1 MTSLH
6 CDATA
11 YVSVLSI
18 HNASTHSTSLATE
31 TAKDLLQRDT
41 SGLLRMA
48 RRMLLLILVLVR
60 SLRAVEPPG
69 CRRPFVLLGVLPSLP
84 PLWRARLTREGV
96 VFAPCSP
103 LVPGNPSSDKLRA
116 WLLVRYE
123 RLLYVDADVMAL
135 ANVDDMLA
143 PAPPHVVVQAHHESD
158 LVQAH
163 CGVPLAQRSIG
174 AFFSFAPSATTFTEL
189 ARQLVRYSA
198 NAYVMKHFSE
208 QALLACHFNNDSRRV
223 LPCGYLFSINNP
235 ASTACRF
242 DGRPPEIC
250 LRIHRRACERHA
262 PQTLRDSCT
271 LGGHQPGSDG
281 CSALVR
287 SQRGVCA
294 AISAHA
300 SAHCRW
306 RPDAGVD
313 IRAVHFKGRKKP
325 WALASEAC
333 APVTLGT
340 MRVGHAQARG
350 AAPNRSQA
358 LLPLSPFAVHDSPV
372 WRGEPRGHG
381 ECLVVNRTDAPRIH
395 WADGSP
401 IDARRCCTLELLL
414 ASIWYGHLTA
424 EERLAL

>member
-96 VFAPCSP
+96 VFAPCAP
-103 LVPGNPSSDKLRA
+103 LVPGNPASDKLRA

-135 ANVDDMLA
+135 ANVDDVLA

-163 CGVPLAQRSIG
+163 CGVPLAQRCS
-174 AFFSFAPSATTFTEL
+174 
-189 ARQLVRYSA
+189 QLCRL
-198 NAYVMKHFSE
+198 
-208 QALLACHFNNDSRRV
+208 QAARRV
-223 LPCGYLFSINNP
+223 
-235 ASTACRF
+235 
-242 DGRPPEIC
+242 
-250 LRIHRRACERHA
+250 ERM
-262 PQTLRDSCT
+262 
-271 LGGHQPGSDG
+271 
-281 CSALVR
+281 V
-287 SQRGVCA
+287 
-294 AISAHA
+294 
-300 SAHCRW
+300 
-306 RPDAGVD
+306 
-313 IRAVHFKGRKKP
+313 
-325 WALASEAC
+325 
-333 APVTLGT
+333 
-340 MRVGHAQARG
+340 
-350 AAPNRSQA
+350 
-358 LLPLSPFAVHDSPV
+358 LLPLEHAAEVGRGLAVAHEEDEGAVS
-372 WRGEPRGHG
+372 
-381 ECLVVNRTDAPRIH
+381 C
-395 WADGSP
+395 S
-401 IDARRCCTLELLL
+401 LLPHQK
-414 ASIWYGHLTA
+414 AV
-424 EERLAL
+424 